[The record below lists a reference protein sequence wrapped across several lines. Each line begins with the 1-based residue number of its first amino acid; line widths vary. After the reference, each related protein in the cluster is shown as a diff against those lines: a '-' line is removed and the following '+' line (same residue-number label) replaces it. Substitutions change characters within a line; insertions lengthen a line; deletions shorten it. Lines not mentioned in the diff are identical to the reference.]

1 MKLWQWNIAEN
12 DSNIPESMY
21 NSKGIVYLL
30 QNFLLLSQI
39 SSLEQPTDNMK
50 GDRRLK
56 HERPAPLRTTESL
69 AAYTFG
75 YLLGHDTYLFLA

>member
-12 DSNIPESMY
+12 DSNISESMY

-50 GDRRLK
+50 GDRKLK
-56 HERPAPLRTTESL
+56 HERPAPLRTTL

-75 YLLGHDTYLFLA
+75 YLLGHNTYLFLA